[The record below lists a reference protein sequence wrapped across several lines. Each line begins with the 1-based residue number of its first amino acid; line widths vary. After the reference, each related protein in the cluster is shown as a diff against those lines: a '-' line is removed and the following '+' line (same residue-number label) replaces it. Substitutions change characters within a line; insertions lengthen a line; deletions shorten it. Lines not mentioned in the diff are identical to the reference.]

1 MAATD
6 DDLQQVCEGPR
17 DWYLDDDDDLRKAFS
32 AEQIEFATTGK
43 ADYMRY
49 GTGGHKYEEGA
60 LAVGDGAPLDAL
72 VHRVVAGDALDA
84 TPLRDA
90 LSPGRPAVLDFG
102 SFS

>member
-49 GTGGHKYEEGA
+49 GTGGQCGA
-60 LAVGDGAPLDAL
+60 NRRRPPRGVG
-72 VHRVVAGDALDA
+72 
-84 TPLRDA
+84 
-90 LSPGRPAVLDFG
+90 
-102 SFS
+102 

>member
-60 LAVGDGAPLDAL
+60 LAVGDGGGLLLSRGKGYL
-72 VHRVVAGDALDA
+72 VQNCRVPCAEEDD
-84 TPLRDA
+84 
-90 LSPGRPAVLDFG
+90 
-102 SFS
+102 